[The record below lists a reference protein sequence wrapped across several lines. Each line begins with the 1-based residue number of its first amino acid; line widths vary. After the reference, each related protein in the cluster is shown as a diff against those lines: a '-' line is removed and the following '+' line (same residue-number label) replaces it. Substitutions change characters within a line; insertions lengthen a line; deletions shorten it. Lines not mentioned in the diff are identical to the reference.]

1 MTSCRINIRRVPCVR
16 LVWSVSEILYHV
28 CKSQSVVLDYNL
40 ERWPEQGH
48 KHNLLSPLESCE
60 TSPEMNPAQQTLS
73 LTIQEYTA
81 SRADGSLYPVPISR
95 TAPISRD
102 ATSVR
107 NRGTV
112 YLYED
117 FTR

>member
-1 MTSCRINIRRVPCVR
+1 
-16 LVWSVSEILYHV
+16 
-28 CKSQSVVLDYNL
+28 
-40 ERWPEQGH
+40 
-48 KHNLLSPLESCE
+48 
-60 TSPEMNPAQQTLS
+60 MNPAQQTLS